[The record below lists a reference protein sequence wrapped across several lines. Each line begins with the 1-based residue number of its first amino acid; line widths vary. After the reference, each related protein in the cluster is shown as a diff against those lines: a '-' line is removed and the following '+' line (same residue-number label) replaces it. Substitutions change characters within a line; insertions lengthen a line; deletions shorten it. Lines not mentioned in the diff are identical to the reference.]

1 MRRMEIES
9 MKTVYLGITGDIIHP
24 GIINIIREAE
34 KHGEVILGLLTDS
47 AIASHKRL
55 PFLSYDQ
62 RRVVAENIK
71 GVARVVPQEDW
82 SYVPNLK
89 KYRPDC
95 IIHGD
100 DWKTGPLSRIREEVY
115 AVMAEQ
121 GGAVLEIPYTRGVNS
136 TYLAE
141 ARRSIGTTP
150 DIRLRTLRRLLDV
163 KKPVRIM
170 EAHSGL
176 SGLIIEHLEIVK
188 DDSVRSFDGMWS
200 SSLTDSVSKGKPD
213 IEAVDLT
220 TRMQDLTNILECTTK
235 PIIFDGD
242 TGGKPEHFVF
252 TLRTL
257 ERNGVSAVIIEDK
270 SGLKKNSLF
279 GTDVKQELAS
289 IPEFCE
295 KISAG
300 KRAQVTRD
308 FMIIARLESL
318 IAGLSVADALERAEA
333 YVQAGADGVMIHSKG
348 KSGEDIRE
356 FCEQF
361 HSRHGEIPIVVVPTT
376 YNHRAETELVSWG
389 AGIVIYAN
397 HLLRASYPAMERT
410 ARIILENGRSL
421 EADSLCMPIQ
431 DILELIPGT
440 K

>member
-1 MRRMEIES
+1 
-9 MKTVYLGITGDIIHP
+9 MKTVYLGMTGDIIHP
-24 GIINIIREAE
+24 GIINIIQEAA
-34 KHGEVILGLLTDS
+34 KHGEVLLGLLTDS

-62 RRVVAENIK
+62 RRAVAENIK

-89 KYRPDC
+89 KYKPDF

-100 DWKTGPLSRIREEVY
+100 DWKTGPLSGIREEVY

-121 GGAVLEIPYTRGVNS
+121 GGTVLEIPYTKGINS
-136 TYLAE
+136 TVLNE

-150 DIRLRTLRRLLDV
+150 DIRLKALRRLMEV

-176 SGLIIEHLEIVK
+176 SGLIIEHLEIDK
-188 DDSVRSFDGMWS
+188 GGGTRSFDGMWS
-200 SSLTDSVSKGKPD
+200 SSLTDSVNKGKPD

-252 TLRTL
+252 ALRTL
-257 ERNGVSAVIIEDK
+257 ERNGISAVIIEDK

-279 GTDVKQELAS
+279 GAEVKQELAS
-289 IPEFCE
+289 IPEFCD

-318 IAGLSVADALERAEA
+318 IAGQSVSDALLRAAA
-333 YVQAGADGVMIHSKG
+333 YVKAGADGVMIHSRE

-356 FCEQF
+356 FCGQF
-361 HSRHGEIPIVVVPTT
+361 HAEYAQTPIVLVPTT
-376 YNHRAETELVSWG
+376 YNQFTETELASWG
-389 AGIVIYAN
+389 ARIVIYAN
-397 HLLRASYPAMERT
+397 HLLRSSYPAMEHT
-410 ARIILENGRSL
+410 ARLILENERSL
-421 EADSLCMPIQ
+421 EADSLCMPIK